1 MTAIHDIQ
9 DDELLALLLG
19 DESTDTARIRPRN
32 TTEPA
37 PLSYAQ
43 QRLWIEQQYDPQ
55 SSAYNLPR
63 AFLLK
68 GQLHVQALESALSQ
82 VMERHAVL
90 RSRFIEINGQ
100 AFQQVDPEAQLCLDY
115 QDLRACSAAERQ
127 ALLEQ
132 QIQAE
137 TTLPF
142 DLSQAPLLRARL
154 LQLGDQE
161 HALLITLHHIV
172 SDAWSNAILVQDLS
186 EAYRIG
192 TGTSDLTALPPLA
205 VQYADYAQ
213 WQRDGQTG
221 GLDLESGIAYWKTY
235 LGDDFPVLEL
245 PTDQP
250 RLKTTGQPAAYA
262 HIDLPQTLK
271 QGIDALCS
279 REGIT
284 PFVLLLAAWQILL
297 SRYSGQ
303 TDFCVGVPNA
313 TRHLEETQGLVGCF
327 VSTQVYRVR
336 LESRMSAQELLRRL
350 RKESQAAL
358 QHADIPFEVLLDH
371 LSFERSAE
379 HAPIFQTL
387 FNWRVEDYTA
397 EALQLGD
404 LALEFIDSDLPLAK
418 FDLSIDAGSRRD
430 GYYASLEYNAE
441 LFDAATIE
449 RMALH
454 WQNLILAICQQPE
467 QAIGDLALLDS
478 AQRKQMLVDW
488 NPPHLTLD
496 APSVQVRIEA
506 QAALAPDAV
515 ALLLGSKRLSF
526 AQLNQQANRLAHRLI
541 AEGVGPDVRVGV
553 AFERS
558 MEMVIGLLG
567 ILKAGGAYVPLDP
580 EYPADR
586 LSYMMQDS
594 GISLLLTQPAL
605 HERLSIPAHINV
617 LDLRLDDPA
626 LAAFSNDN
634 PPARVA
640 PLNLAYVIYT
650 SGSTGQPKGVDI
662 SHEALA
668 GHTDVAIGYFQLTS
682 QDRVLLF
689 SSLNFDGF
697 IEQLFPALCVGAGV
711 IIRGNEVW
719 DSESFYREVIDNGMT
734 VADLSTAYWFLI
746 AQEFARKGPRDYGRL
761 RQVSATG
768 EAMPPEGVKLWAQAG
783 LQQVRLLNTYGPTE
797 TTVTAS
803 FLECAE
809 YVAGTRALPALM
821 PIGKPLGG
829 RCMYVLDGNL
839 EPVPA
844 GVVGEL
850 YIGGPLLARAYHDRP
865 ALTAERFVVDALGDQ
880 PGARLYRTGD
890 LVHYRAD
897 GVIEYIGRADHQV
910 KIRGFRIELGEIEAR
925 LLQCAEV
932 REVLVVTL
940 NGAHGK
946 QLAAYLVPTDPTL
959 AGADLDTQKARL
971 GEVRAQLKASL
982 PDYMQ
987 PTFWVLLPRLPLT
1000 PNGKLDRKALPAP
1013 DPAQAHSDYVTPATP
1028 LQSQLAGI
1036 WQEVLKVERVGLHDN
1051 FFELGGHSLL
1061 ATQVVVR
1068 VREQLGVELPVRE
1081 LFSADHLLD
1090 LAEKVLALKSAAN
1103 PLQDELARTLAL
1115 LKSLSS
1121 DDIEDLI
1128 AQ

>member
-1 MTAIHDIQ
+1 MTATHDIQ

-19 DESTDTARIRPRN
+19 DQATAPRITPRDSALA
-32 TTEPA
+32 A

-43 QRLWIEQQYDPQ
+43 QRLWIEQQYDPS

-68 GQLHVQALESALSQ
+68 GQLDAHALESALAQ
-82 VMERHAVL
+82 VIERHQIL

-100 AFQQVDPEAQLCLDY
+100 PFQEVDPKAHFCLGR
-115 QDLRACSAAERQ
+115 QDLRACSATERS
-127 ALLEQ
+127 ALLQ
-132 QIQAE
+132 QQVQAQNTE
-137 TTLPF
+137 PF
-142 DLSQAPLLRARL
+142 DLGRAPLLRAQL
-154 LQLGDQE
+154 LQLGEQE

-172 SDAWSNAILVQDLS
+172 SDAWSNAILVQDLC
-186 EAYRIG
+186 EAYRIS
-192 TGTSDLTALPPLA
+192 TGTSERQQLPPLA

-213 WQRDGQTG
+213 WQRDSQASGQG
-221 GLDLESGIAYWKTY
+221 LESGITYWKDY

-245 PTDQP
+245 PTDLP
-250 RLKTTGQPAAYA
+250 RLKTTGQPAAYC
-262 HIDLPQTLK
+262 HLELPPVLK
-271 QGIDALCS
+271 QQIDVLCA
-279 REGIT
+279 RENIT
-284 PFVLLLAAWQILL
+284 PFVLFLAAWQVLL

-303 TDFCVGVPNA
+303 QDFCVGVPNA

-327 VSTQVYRVR
+327 VTTQVYRTR
-336 LESRMSAQELLRRL
+336 LDARMSALALLRRL
-350 RKESQAAL
+350 RTESQAAL
-358 QHADIPFEVLLDH
+358 QHADIPFEVLLDN

-387 FNWRVEDYTA
+387 FNWRVDDNTA
-397 EALQLGD
+397 TQLQLGN
-404 LALEFIDSDLPLAK
+404 LALEFLDSDLPQAK
-418 FDLSIDAGSRRD
+418 FDLSIDAGSGPD
-430 GYYASLEYNAE
+430 GFYASLEYNAE
-441 LFDAATIE
+441 LFHATTVQ
-449 RMALH
+449 RMAQH
-454 WQNLILAICQQPE
+454 WQNLIQAISQQPE
-467 QAIGDLALLDS
+467 LALGDLALL
-478 AQRKQMLVDW
+478 APRERQQILRDW
-488 NPPHLTLD
+488 NPPALNLSGLAVH
-496 APSVQVRIEA
+496 QRIAA
-506 QAALAPDAV
+506 QAALTPDAT
-515 ALLLGSKRLSF
+515 ALLLGAERLSY
-526 AQLNQQANRLAHRLI
+526 AQLERHANHLAHRLI
-541 AEGVGPDVRVGV
+541 AQGVGPDVRVGV

-558 MEMVIGLLG
+558 MEMVIGLLA

-580 EYPADR
+580 EYPQDR
-586 LSYMMQDS
+586 LVHMMRDS
-594 GISLLLTQPAL
+594 GIGLLLTQPATGL
-605 HERLSIPAHINV
+605 GLSVPTGIKV
-617 LDLRLDDPA
+617 LNLGLEDTDLTACTSDAPLVDV
-626 LAAFSNDN
+626 S
-634 PPARVA
+634 

-650 SGSTGQPKGVDI
+650 SGSTGMPKGVDI
-662 SHEALA
+662 SHAALS
-668 GHTDVAIGYFQLTS
+668 GHTDVAIGYFQLAA

-783 LQQVRLLNTYGPTE
+783 LSHVRLLNTYGPTE

-803 FLECAE
+803 FLDCAD
-809 YVAGTRALPALM
+809 YVRAERPLPALM

-829 RCMYVLDGNL
+829 RSMYVLDGNL
-839 EPVPA
+839 EPVPV

-865 ALTAERFVVDALGDQ
+865 ALTAERFVVDAFSTQ
-880 PGARLYRTGD
+880 PGGRLYRTGD
-890 LVHYRAD
+890 LVHSRAD

-940 NGAHGK
+940 DGANGK
-946 QLAAYLVPTDPTL
+946 QLAAYLVPADPML
-959 AGADLDTQKARL
+959 VVADQDTQKAQL
-971 GEVRAQLKASL
+971 ANVRAQLKASL

-987 PTFWVLLPRLPLT
+987 PTFWILLAQLPLT

-1013 DPAQAHSDYVTPATP
+1013 DPTQAHSDYVPPETE
-1028 LQSQLAGI
+1028 LQNQLARI
-1036 WQEVLKVERVGLHDN
+1036 WQDVLKVERVGLHDN

-1068 VREQLGVELPVRE
+1068 VREQLAVDLPIRDV
-1081 LFSADHLLD
+1081 FGADHLLD
-1090 LAEKVLALKSAAN
+1090 LADKVQALQTAAN
-1103 PLQDELARTLAL
+1103 PVQDELAKTLAL

-1128 AQ
+1128 SR

>member
-1 MTAIHDIQ
+1 MTATHDIQ

-19 DESTDTARIRPRN
+19 DEATVPRIRPRDSAL
-32 TTEPA
+32 PA

-43 QRLWIEQQYDPQ
+43 QRLWIEQQYDPS

-68 GQLHVQALESALSQ
+68 GQLHAQALESALAH
-82 VMERHAVL
+82 VIERHQIL
-90 RSRFIEINGQ
+90 RSRFVEINGQ
-100 AFQQVDPEAQLCLDY
+100 PFQEVDHQARFCLDR
-115 QDLRACSAAERQ
+115 QDLRTYPAAERKAMLDRQVQ
-127 ALLEQ
+127 AQNTE
-132 QIQAE
+132 
-137 TTLPF
+137 PF
-142 DLSQAPLLRARL
+142 DLSRGPLLRAQL
-154 LQLGDQE
+154 LQLADQE

-172 SDAWSNAILVQDLS
+172 SDAWSNAILVQDLC
-186 EAYRIG
+186 EAYRIS
-192 TGTSDLTALPPLA
+192 TGARPHQQLPALA

-213 WQRDGQTG
+213 WQRDNQASGQG
-221 GLDLESGIAYWKTY
+221 LESGIAYWQSY

-250 RLKTTGQPAAYA
+250 RLKTTGQPAAHC
-262 HIDLPQTLK
+262 HIQLPQALK
-271 QGIDALCS
+271 QQVDSLCA

-284 PFVLLLAAWQILL
+284 PFIVFLAAWQILL

-303 TDFCVGVPNA
+303 QDFCVGVPNA
-313 TRHLEETQGLVGCF
+313 TRHLEETQALVGCF
-327 VSTQVYRVR
+327 VSTQVYRTR
-336 LESRMSAQELLRRL
+336 LDSRMSAVELLRRL

-358 QHADIPFEVLLDH
+358 QHADIPFELLLDN

-387 FNWRVEDYTA
+387 FNWRVEDNTA
-397 EALQLGD
+397 TLLQLGD
-404 LALEFIDSDLPLAK
+404 LVLEFIDSDLPQAK
-418 FDLSIDAGSRRD
+418 FDLSIDAGSSPT
-430 GYYASLEYNAE
+430 GFYASIEYNAE
-441 LFDAATIE
+441 LFDAATVQ
-449 RMALH
+449 RMAQH
-454 WQNLILAICQQPE
+454 WQNLIQAISQQPE
-467 QAIGDLALLDS
+467 QALADLALLHPLER
-478 AQRKQMLVDW
+478 QQILVDW
-488 NPPHLTLD
+488 NPPALHISKL
-496 APSVQVRIEA
+496 PVHQRIAA
-506 QAALAPDAV
+506 QAALTPDAV
-515 ALLLGSKRLSF
+515 ALLLGNERLSYR
-526 AQLNQQANRLAHRLI
+526 QLEQQANRLAHRLI
-541 AEGVGPDVRVGV
+541 AEGAGPDIRVGV

-558 MEMVIGLLG
+558 IEMVVGLLA

-580 EYPADR
+580 EYPQDR
-586 LSYMMQDS
+586 LTHMMQDS
-594 GISLLLTQPAL
+594 GVGLLLTQAAIGA
-605 HERLSIPAHINV
+605 RLSIPGHIKV
-617 LDLRLDDPA
+617 IHLSLDAGDLSAYATEAPA
-626 LAAFSNDN
+626 THVD
-634 PPARVA
+634 

-650 SGSTGQPKGVDI
+650 SGSTGMPKGVDI
-662 SHEALA
+662 SHEALT
-668 GHTDVAIGYFQLTS
+668 GHTDVAIGYFQLS
-682 QDRVLLF
+682 AQDRVLLF

-746 AQEFARKGPRDYGRL
+746 AQEFARKGPRDYGQL

-783 LQQVRLLNTYGPTE
+783 LNHVRLLNTYGPTE

-803 FLECAE
+803 FLDCAE
-809 YVAGTRALPALM
+809 YVSGVRSLPTLM
-821 PIGKPLGG
+821 PIGTPLGG
-829 RCMYVLDGNL
+829 RSMYVLDDNL

-865 ALTAERFVVDALGDQ
+865 ALTAERFVVDAFGQQ
-880 PGARLYRTGD
+880 PGGRLYRTGD

-932 REVLVVTL
+932 REGLVVTL
-940 NGAHGK
+940 DSANGK
-946 QLAAYLVPTDPTL
+946 QLAAYLVPCDPTL
-959 AGADLDTQKARL
+959 ASADLDTQKARL
-971 GEVRAQLKASL
+971 ADVRAQLKASL

-987 PTFWVLLPRLPLT
+987 PTFWVLLAQLPLT

-1013 DPAQAHSDYVTPATP
+1013 DPALAHSDYVAPATE
-1028 LQSQLAGI
+1028 LQTRLAHI

-1068 VREQLGVELPVRE
+1068 VREQLGVELPIRD
-1081 LFSADHLLD
+1081 LFGAEHLLE
-1090 LAEKVLALKSAAN
+1090 LAEKVQGLQTAAN

-1128 AQ
+1128 SQ